1 MSVPQKQRLS
11 LVLFSLAPRSH
22 PGSGSLLFRGGG
34 YDNSSG
40 VLGWTRKG
48 SRVKEGGATTN
59 GGSIGFSI
67 GEVSQ
72 AIGLAPQTLRLW
84 ERERLVKPRRTDRGY
99 RVYTEPDID
108 RLRRIKQ
115 LRKGEGLNFAAIRKH
130 LGAAEE
136 PESNGVANARATAAP
151 GEQLRKLRV
160 RAHKTLKEVSE
171 ATGLSISFI
180 SALERGGSGA
190 SVASLRLLAG
200 AYGVSMREV
209 FGADLEQSSP
219 LVRGANRP
227 VMQWDNGVRFEE
239 MASGEKVM
247 DPSYI
252 RVPPGA
258 GSEGFYSHNGE
269 EFIYIITGT
278 LYVELKD
285 QGSYELAPGDTLY
298 FPSTTPHRWS
308 AGDEPVEAIY
318 VNTPP
323 TF

>member
-1 MSVPQKQRLS
+1 MIGEDVA
-11 LVLFSLAPRSH
+11 V
-22 PGSGSLLFRGGG
+22 
-34 YDNSSG
+34 
-40 VLGWTRKG
+40 
-48 SRVKEGGATTN
+48 
-59 GGSIGFSI
+59 GFSI

-84 ERERLVKPRRTDRGY
+84 ERERLVRPRRTERGY
-99 RVYTEPDID
+99 RVYLESDVR
-108 RLRRIKQ
+108 RLQEIKH
-115 LRKGEGLNFAAIRKH
+115 LRKVEGLNFAAIRKQM
-130 LGAAEE
+130 GATEE
-136 PESNGVANARATAAP
+136 PRTNGANALEPGAAP
-151 GEQLRKLRV
+151 GERLRRLRA

-190 SVASLRLLAG
+190 SVASLRSLAG

-209 FGADLEQSSP
+209 FGADLEQGQP
-219 LVRGANRP
+219 LVRREERP
-227 VMQWDNGVRFEE
+227 VMRWDNGVTFEE
-239 MASGEKVM
+239 MASGEKAM

-269 EFIYIITGT
+269 EFIYVISGVMH
-278 LYVELKD
+278 VELKE
-285 QGSYELAPGDTLY
+285 QGAYEVRAGDTLY
-298 FPSTTPHRWS
+298 FPSTTPHRWW
-308 AGDEPVEAIY
+308 AGDEPVEAVY

>member
-1 MSVPQKQRLS
+1 M
-11 LVLFSLAPRSH
+11 
-22 PGSGSLLFRGGG
+22 
-34 YDNSSG
+34 
-40 VLGWTRKG
+40 
-48 SRVKEGGATTN
+48 
-59 GGSIGFSI
+59 GFSI

-84 ERERLVKPRRTDRGY
+84 ERERLIRPRRTDRGY
-99 RVYTEPDID
+99 RVYTEPDVE

-115 LRKGEGLNFAAIRKH
+115 LRKGEGLNFAAIRKQ
-130 LGAAEE
+130 LGPAAENPGE
-136 PESNGVANARATAAP
+136 NGSARAQEDHV
-151 GEQLRKLRV
+151 GERLRRLRTRV
-160 RAHKTLKEVSE
+160 HKTLKEVSE
-171 ATGLSISFI
+171 TTGLSISFI

-190 SVASLRLLAG
+190 SVASLRRLAG
-200 AYGVSMREV
+200 AYGVTMREL

-219 LVRGANRP
+219 LVRGEDRP

-247 DPSYI
+247 DPSYV

-269 EFIYIITGT
+269 EFVYVVSGV
-278 LYVELKD
+278 LFVELKD
-285 QGSYELAPGDTLY
+285 QGTFRVAPGDTLY
-298 FPSTTPHRWS
+298 FPSTTQHRWW
-308 AGDEPVEAIY
+308 AGDAPVEAVY

>member
-1 MSVPQKQRLS
+1 MQQLCKYTVGLIRVVNETGGRLA
-11 LVLFSLAPRSH
+11 L
-22 PGSGSLLFRGGG
+22 GGGSL
-34 YDNSSG
+34 
-40 VLGWTRKG
+40 
-48 SRVKEGGATTN
+48 
-59 GGSIGFSI
+59 GFSI

-84 ERERLVKPRRTDRGY
+84 ERERLIRPRRTDRGY
-99 RVYTEPDID
+99 RVYTETDVE

-115 LRKGEGLNFAAIRKH
+115 LRKVEGLNFAAIRKQ
-130 LGAAEE
+130 LGPAAEVRQE
-136 PESNGVANARATAAP
+136 DGFAGSPNAM
-151 GEQLRKLRV
+151 GERLRRLRT
-160 RAHKTLKEVSE
+160 RAHKTLKEVAQS
-171 ATGLSISFI
+171 TRLSISFI

-190 SVASLRLLAG
+190 SIASLRRLAE
-200 AYGVSMREV
+200 AYGVTMREL
-209 FGADLEQSSP
+209 FGADLEQNSP
-219 LVRGANRP
+219 LVRGEDRP

-269 EFIYIITGT
+269 EFIYVISGV
-278 LYVELKD
+278 LFVELKD
-285 QGSYELAPGDTLY
+285 HGTYQVAPGDTLY
-298 FPSTTPHRWS
+298 FPSTTQHRWW
-308 AGDEPVEAIY
+308 AGDEPVEAVY

>member
-1 MSVPQKQRLS
+1 MTGDA
-11 LVLFSLAPRSH
+11 LAKK
-22 PGSGSLLFRGGG
+22 SGSL
-34 YDNSSG
+34 
-40 VLGWTRKG
+40 
-48 SRVKEGGATTN
+48 
-59 GGSIGFSI
+59 GFSI

-72 AIGLAPQTLRLW
+72 AVGLAPQTLRLW
-84 ERERLVKPRRTDRGY
+84 ERERLIKPRRTDRGY
-99 RVYTEPDID
+99 RVYTEPDVR
-108 RLRRIKQ
+108 RLREIKQ
-115 LRKGEGLNFAAIRKH
+115 LRKVEGLNFAAIRKQ
-130 LGAAEE
+130 LGDAPETANPNGSTDGE
-136 PESNGVANARATAAP
+136 PSEAP
-151 GEQLRKLRV
+151 GERLRRLRV
-160 RAHKTLKEVSE
+160 KAHKTLKEVSE

-200 AYGVSMREV
+200 AYGVNMREV

-219 LVRGANRP
+219 LVRSTERP

-247 DPSYI
+247 DPSFI

-269 EFIYIITGT
+269 EFIYVVSGP
-278 LYVELKD
+278 LFVELKD
-285 QGSYELAPGDTLY
+285 HGTFRVASGDTLY
-298 FPSTTPHRWS
+298 FPSTTPHRWW
-308 AGDEPVEAIY
+308 AEEAPVEAVY

>member
-1 MSVPQKQRLS
+1 M
-11 LVLFSLAPRSH
+11 
-22 PGSGSLLFRGGG
+22 
-34 YDNSSG
+34 
-40 VLGWTRKG
+40 
-48 SRVKEGGATTN
+48 
-59 GGSIGFSI
+59 GFSI

-72 AIGLAPQTLRLW
+72 SVGLAPQTLRLW
-84 ERERLVKPRRTDRGY
+84 ERERLIKPRRTDRGY
-99 RVYTEPDID
+99 RVYTEPDVK
-108 RLRRIKQ
+108 RLREIKQ
-115 LRKGEGLNFAAIRKH
+115 LRKVEGLNFAAIRKQ
-130 LGAAEE
+130 LGSA
-136 PESNGVANARATAAP
+136 PESANGSASGKPSEAP
-151 GEQLRKLRV
+151 GERLRRLRV
-160 RAHKTLKEVSE
+160 KAHKTLKEVSA

-200 AYGVSMREV
+200 AYGVNMREV
-209 FGADLEQSSP
+209 FGADLAQNLP
-219 LVRGANRP
+219 LVLSAERP

-269 EFIYIITGT
+269 EFIYVISGP
-278 LYVELKD
+278 LFVELKD
-285 QGSYELAPGDTLY
+285 QGTFRVSSGDTLY
-298 FPSTTPHRWS
+298 FPSTTPHRWW
-308 AGDEPVEAIY
+308 AEEDPVEAVY